1 MFFKRIYDEGL
12 AQASYMIACAA
23 TGEAVVVD
31 PTRDIDIY
39 LDEAR
44 EQGFDIVGALETH
57 IHADFLSGARELARS
72 TGGKLYVS
80 AETVSGWKYKGLDE
94 LDTVELSDGDGFELG
109 NVRFE
114 AVHTPGHT
122 PEHLSYLVTDGAAA
136 DEPMMVLTGDFVFVG
151 DLGRP
156 DLLETAA
163 GQSGTAKEGGK
174 QLFGA
179 LRDKFVEL
187 SDEVLVWP
195 GHGAGSACGKALGSI
210 PASSVGYER
219 KHNWWREYLEDDDQ
233 NGFVEELLADQ
244 PETPKYFRKMK
255 ELNRDGMTFLGGLP
269 GQTKLLP
276 DKFRA
281 LRREDAHLVDLR
293 DKEAFAAQHLPGA
306 LSFAKLES
314 LSTHAGWVLPYD
326 DRPLVLI
333 GRSEQIEEATRRLV
347 RIGMDNIA
355 GYIPRLEQF
364 ADESDFDCYPIV
376 DVDTAHRLWE
386 RDGAQVLDV
395 RADSEWEEGHIPGA
409 IHVHYGKIRDQLD
422 QIPRDKEL
430 VVHCASGIRANL
442 AASQLRAE
450 GYERL
455 ANMPAGFSG
464 WKKAGYPTEGE

>member
-12 AQASYMIACAA
+12 AQASYLIACAS

-44 EQGFDIVGALETH
+44 EQGFEIVGALETH
-57 IHADFLSGARELARS
+57 IHADFLSGARELAKS
-72 TGGKLYVS
+72 VGGKLYVS
-80 AETVSGWKYKGLDE
+80 GETVSGWKYKGLDDF
-94 LDTVELSDGDGFELG
+94 DTVHLKDGDGFALG

-122 PEHLSYLVTDGAAA
+122 PEHLSYLVTDGAQA

-163 GQSGTAKEGGK
+163 GQSGTAKKGGK

-179 LRDKFVEL
+179 LRDKFVGL
-187 SDEVLVWP
+187 SHEVLVWP

-210 PASSVGYER
+210 PASSVGYET
-219 KHNWWREYLEDDDQ
+219 KHNWWKKYIDDNDQ
-233 NGFVEELLADQ
+233 SGFVEELLADQ
-244 PETPKYFRKMK
+244 PETPSYFRKMK

-269 GQTKLLP
+269 TPAKLLP

-281 LRREDAHLVDLR
+281 LRREDAHLLDLR
-293 DKEAFAAQHLPGA
+293 DKEAFAAKHVPGA
-306 LSFAKLES
+306 LNFSKLEE

-333 GRSEQIEEATRRLV
+333 GRADQMEEATRRLV
-347 RIGMDNIA
+347 RIGMDNIV
-355 GYIPRLEQF
+355 GYVTHIEGAVDDSELG
-364 ADESDFDCYPIV
+364 CYPIV
-376 DVDTAHRLWE
+376 DVEHAHKMWE
-386 RDGAQVLDV
+386 SDDATVLDV
-395 RADSEWEEGHIPGA
+395 RAQSEWEEGHIPGA
-409 IHVHYGKIRDQLD
+409 IHVHYGKIRDNLD
-422 QIPRDKEL
+422 EIPRDQKL

-442 AASQLRAE
+442 AISQLRAE
-450 GYERL
+450 GYEHV
-455 ANMPAGFSG
+455 ANMPAGFDG
-464 WKKAGYPTEGE
+464 WKKAGYRTEES